1 MATKLEVMEIAE
13 RALDL
18 WERRRGSEARALKD
32 QVPSLF
38 VKPADPEQQV
48 LRATLSGIYVGT
60 PVPAMDYLSEISQR
74 LARQFFRPGR
84 TGRDPLNDVDDMA
97 ANIAVN
103 LWRYLP
109 GSRGHWLTLRS
120 AILRSIPQWSDAG
133 LGIMHVSGNI
143 TVIPDA
149 VVEALRAPLP
159 DGLAGTSLFDVP
171 GERPLERNALL
182 KSANYYAQK
191 AVLSTVGN
199 GRRVGGGSRATA
211 GAILPDPIPDD
222 DDPEV
227 DDPGW
232 GDGLADDLPRPVSM
246 GSGAEVLT
254 GDTGYLA
261 SDRLRAET
269 IIRGLGNPGR
279 PLNVRLARLRPRDE
293 EIILDLLDWNPDNQ
307 PEAQLLWDV
316 AIGRRPGLAVHKG
329 PLAAGEAATSR
340 EEIAHA
346 MHRLSGLVGGGSVAF
361 HPVSLDASRP
371 GDEGDEEPSLLE
383 MDLQSAFGG
392 GNTIGSD
399 VEGMVIDNENR
410 AATRRVLEETVAR
423 FAVRDAR
430 ILLERTRFLDEGNDA
445 EGFVVHMLRREN
457 PDLDQ
462 CDAEERRRLGQAL
475 RKSISVAGMRLEDAL
490 VARFR
495 DRLLDYLAQSA
506 RRRASP
512 PPSGGATITTMA
524 LGLHLRH
531 LGTKPRRDANALTW
545 AALQASLTAEDDDH
559 TERPWSGEQD
569 RAEQGKFITWLGKQ
583 FSNLVSAYRHRHGQ
597 DFWVD

>member
-1 MATKLEVMEIAE
+1 MATKLQVMEIAE

-18 WERRRGSEARALKD
+18 WEGRRGSEARALKE

-279 PLNVRLARLRPRDE
+279 PLNVRLARLRARDE
-293 EIILDLLDWNPDNQ
+293 EVIQNLLDWNPDNQ
-307 PEAQLLWDV
+307 PETQLLWDV

-346 MHRLSGLVGGGSVAF
+346 MHRLSGLVDGGAEGF
-361 HPVSLDASRP
+361 HPSPLDPLRP
-371 GDEGDEEPSLLE
+371 GDDGDEGSLFELHVK
-383 MDLQSAFGG
+383 SAFPRAENAIGV
-392 GNTIGSD
+392 NPEALVIENEKRDQTATIF
-399 VEGMVIDNENR
+399 
-410 AATRRVLEETVAR
+410 EETISR
-423 FAVRDAR
+423 LSSRDQR
-430 ILLERTRFLDEGNDA
+430 ILRERMIYMQRQGRDG
-445 EGFVVHMLRREN
+445 GFAAHMLRLEK
-457 PDLDQ
+457 PDLEQ
-462 CDAEERRRLGQAL
+462 FDAEERRRLDQAV
-475 RKSISVAGMRLEDAL
+475 RTAISVAGMRLEDAL

-506 RRRASP
+506 RRRAVPRTTGIS
-512 PPSGGATITTMA
+512 TVTTMA
-524 LGLHLRH
+524 LGLHLKH
-531 LGTKPRRDANALTW
+531 LGTRPRKGANALTW
-545 AALQASLTAEDDDH
+545 SAMQALLSAEDDDH
-559 TERPWSGEQD
+559 IERPWSGEQD

-583 FSNLVSAYRHRHGQ
+583 FSTLVAAYHQMHGHA
-597 DFWVD
+597 FWVD

>member
-1 MATKLEVMEIAE
+1 MATKLQVMEIAE

-18 WERRRGSEARALKD
+18 WAHGQVSEARALKD
-32 QVPSLF
+32 LVRDPCNVPN
-38 VKPADPEQQV
+38 EGEGE
-48 LRATLSGIYVGT
+48 TL
-60 PVPAMDYLSEISQR
+60 AKLSQR
-74 LARQFFRPGR
+74 FALRHFQGGKF
-84 TGRDPLNDVDDMA
+84 GRDPKLDSSDMA
-97 ANIAVN
+97 QAIAIR
-103 LWRYLP
+103 LHRSLH
-109 GSRGHWLTLRS
+109 GSKGHWRALLS
-120 AILRSIPQWSDAG
+120 AIRKSVPIWDESG
-133 LGIMHVSGNI
+133 LGDARVSGNHTLVRGAI
-143 TVIPDA
+143 AVALAAPWPEEAVATVWG
-149 VVEALRAPLP
+149 EAAFI
-159 DGLAGTSLFDVP
+159 GTAD
-171 GERPLERNALL
+171 
-182 KSANYYAQK
+182 YYAKK
-191 AVLSTVGN
+191 AVLAALRNRS
-199 GRRVGGGSRATA
+199 
-211 GAILPDPIPDD
+211 LPSEGVHAFAMDVFPDGD
-222 DDPEV
+222 DSDADDPDLDKGLEDSPEPDGDASARSGSEV
-227 DDPGW
+227 SRDDTFNF
-232 GDGLADDLPRPVSM
+232 S
-246 GSGAEVLT
+246 
-254 GDTGYLA
+254 

-316 AIGRRPGLAVHKG
+316 AIGRRPGLAVNKG

-399 VEGMVIDNENR
+399 VEGMVIENEKR
-410 AATRRVLEETVAR
+410 DQTARVLKETISR
-423 FAVRDAR
+423 LSSRDEH
-430 ILLERTRFLDEGNDA
+430 ILRERTRFLDEGNDA

-462 CDAEERRRLGQAL
+462 CDAEERRLLDQAL
-475 RKSISVAGMRLEDAL
+475 RKAISVVGMRLEDAL

-545 AALQASLTAEDDDH
+545 AALQALLTAEDDDH

>member
-1 MATKLEVMEIAE
+1 MATKLQVMEIAE

-18 WERRRGSEARALKD
+18 WAQGQVSEARALKD
-32 QVPSLF
+32 LVRDPCNVPN
-38 VKPADPEQQV
+38 EGEGE
-48 LRATLSGIYVGT
+48 TL
-60 PVPAMDYLSEISQR
+60 AKLSQR
-74 LARQFFRPGR
+74 FALRHYRGGTF
-84 TGRDPLNDVDDMA
+84 GRDPKLDSSDMA
-97 ANIAVN
+97 QAIAIR
-103 LWRYLP
+103 LHRSLH
-109 GSRGHWLTLRS
+109 GSKGHWRALLS
-120 AILRSIPQWSDAG
+120 AIRKSVPIWDESG
-133 LGIMHVSGNI
+133 LGDARVSGNHALVRGAI
-143 TVIPDA
+143 AVALAAPWPEEAVATVWG
-149 VVEALRAPLP
+149 EAAFI
-159 DGLAGTSLFDVP
+159 GTAD
-171 GERPLERNALL
+171 
-182 KSANYYAQK
+182 YYAKK
-191 AVLSTVGN
+191 AVLATLRNRSLPS
-199 GRRVGGGSRATA
+199 GGVHAFA
-211 GAILPDPIPDD
+211 MDVFPDGDDSDADDPDLDD
-222 DDPEV
+222 DLEDSPEQDGDASARSGSEV
-227 DDPGW
+227 SRDDTFNF
-232 GDGLADDLPRPVSM
+232 S
-246 GSGAEVLT
+246 
-254 GDTGYLA
+254 

-399 VEGMVIDNENR
+399 VEGMVIENEKR
-410 AATRRVLEETVAR
+410 DQTARVLKETISR
-423 FAVRDAR
+423 LSSRDEH
-430 ILLERTRFLDEGNDA
+430 ILRERTRFLEEGNDA

-462 CDAEERRRLGQAL
+462 CDAEERRLLDQAL
-475 RKSISVAGMRLEDAL
+475 RKAISVVGMRLEDAL